1 METRPDYLVIGHVS
15 KDLLP
20 GGEGARAGGTAT
32 YSAITAQR
40 LGLQAA
46 IVTSIAP
53 EDEALLREA
62 QEEGVWIRAIP
73 SDQTTTFQNMYDQGG
88 RRTQLLNGRANEIE
102 WSDIPVGWRGA
113 GIVHLGPVAQELA
126 ATLPSHFPY
135 GLLGVTPQGWLRSWD
150 DEGHVRQSAWPVPRA
165 LEALPP
171 NAFLILS
178 MEDLGY
184 QTELADSYVKL
195 APLVAITQGS
205 GEALLYGG
213 KGRKKV
219 AIPAFNADISD
230 LTGAGDVFATALL
243 VRYHETG
250 DPEELARFA
259 HAAAAC
265 SIEGPGTKAIPTRQ
279 RVMERREV

>member
-32 YSAITAQR
+32 YSAIMAQR

-53 EDEALLREA
+53 GDEGLLREA
-62 QEEGVWIRAIP
+62 REEGVWIRAIP
-73 SDQTTTFQNMYDQGG
+73 SDETTTFQNVYDQDG
-88 RRTQLLNGRANEIE
+88 RRTQLLKGRASEIE
-102 WSDIPVGWRGA
+102 WSDLPVGWRGA

-135 GLLGVTPQGWLRSWD
+135 GLLGVTPQGWLRAWD
-150 DEGHVRQSAWPVPRA
+150 HEGHVRQSAWPVPKA
-165 LEALPP
+165 LEALPL

-184 QTELADSYVKL
+184 HQGLVDSYVKL

-205 GEALLYGG
+205 GEALLYGD
-213 KGRKKV
+213 KGRKKIT
-219 AIPAFNADISD
+219 IPAFTAHISD
-230 LTGAGDVFATALL
+230 LTGAGDVFAAALL

-250 DPEELARFA
+250 DPEESARFA

-265 SIEGPGTKAIPTRQ
+265 SIEGPGAEAIPTREK
-279 RVMERREV
+279 VMERREA

>member
-1 METRPDYLVIGHVS
+1 MEPRPDYLVIGHVS

-20 GGEGARAGGTAT
+20 GGEGARAGGTVT
-32 YSAITAQR
+32 YAAITAQR

-53 EDEALLREA
+53 ADEALLRQA

-73 SDQTTTFQNMYDQGG
+73 SDETTTFRNVYDRDG
-88 RRTQLLNGRANEIE
+88 RRTQILSGRASDIE

-126 ATLPSHFPY
+126 ADLPSHFPY

-150 DEGHVRQSAWPVPRA
+150 DEGLVRQSAWPVPKA

-184 QTELADSYVKL
+184 HLEHVDSYVKL
-195 APLVAITQGS
+195 TPLVAITQGS

-213 KGRKKV
+213 KGRRKLAV
-219 AIPAFNADISD
+219 PAFDAHISD
-230 LTGAGDVFATALL
+230 LTGAGDVFAAALL
-243 VRYHETG
+243 VRYHETA
-250 DPEELARFA
+250 DPEESARFA

-265 SIEGPGTKAIPTRQ
+265 SIEGPGTQAIPTRQ
-279 RVMERREV
+279 RVMERR